1 MGLKDL
7 SVEDFVQA
15 LSTKEPTPGGGSAAA
30 STGAMGVGLL
40 LMVSRFLDDTPAL
53 SNHINELESL
63 KKQLIHLIDEDARSF
78 NGYMDAIHLPKNN
91 DEEKAYRSQK
101 MQEALQYAA
110 SIPLKTI
117 QACAKCI
124 PILEI
129 LEKDVKKNMISDLG
143 SAASLLESAIHCAF
157 LNVLINTSSLKDK
170 ETAKT
175 MLEDTKIVRNGAVK
189 ILQKV
194 FQRVESL
201 LAVPSA

>member
-40 LMVSRFLDDTPAL
+40 LMVSRFLDETPAL
-53 SNHINELESL
+53 RNHINELESL
-63 KKQLIHLIDEDARSF
+63 KKQLVRLIDEDARSF
-78 NGYMDAIHLPKNN
+78 NGYMDAIRLPKSN

-143 SAASLLESAIHCAF
+143 SAASLLESAIYCAF
-157 LNVLINTSSLKDK
+157 LNVLINTASLKDK
-170 ETAKT
+170 SMAKT
-175 MLEDTKIVRNGAVK
+175 MLEDTKTVRNGAVK

-194 FQRVESL
+194 FQRVEAL

>member
-40 LMVSRFLDDTPAL
+40 LMVSRFLDETPAL
-53 SNHINELESL
+53 RNHINELESL
-63 KKQLIHLIDEDARSF
+63 KKQLVRLIDEDARSF
-78 NGYMDAIHLPKNN
+78 NGYMDAIRLPKSN

-157 LNVLINTSSLKDK
+157 LNVLINTASLKDK
-170 ETAKT
+170 SMAKT
-175 MLEDTKIVRNGAVK
+175 MLEDTKTVRNGAVK

-194 FQRVESL
+194 FQRVEAL